1 MTVRVGINGFGRI
14 GRQSLRALIERTPDI
29 EVIAVNDLV
38 DAEMNALLFKHD
50 STYGAYQGT
59 VEHTEDALVVDGR
72 EIKVLKESSPSALPW
87 GDLGVDIV
95 LESTGKF
102 RDPGKAQ
109 AHLEAG
115 ARKVIISAPASGA
128 DFTVVLGVNED
139 GYDPETHH
147 IISNASCT
155 TNCLVP
161 AVKVVHDLVTI
172 ERGLMNTVHS
182 YTSSQR
188 LLDTAHKDP
197 RRARAA
203 GLNIVPTT
211 SGATRSLGVV
221 MPELDGKFNGFSL
234 RVPTPT
240 VSIVDFTADVARP
253 TSVEELNAAFRAAE
267 AGPMKGI
274 LGVSDEPLVSSDFRG
289 DSRSSIIDSSMT
301 MVIGGT
307 LVKVVAWYDN
317 EWGFSCRV
325 ADLIGLVA
333 ARLPVAAGA
342 SRT

>member
-1 MTVRVGINGFGRI
+1 
-14 GRQSLRALIERTPDI
+14 
-29 EVIAVNDLV
+29 
-38 DAEMNALLFKHD
+38 
-50 STYGAYQGT
+50 
-59 VEHTEDALVVDGR
+59 
-72 EIKVLKESSPSALPW
+72 
-87 GDLGVDIV
+87 
-95 LESTGKF
+95 
-102 RDPGKAQ
+102 
-109 AHLEAG
+109 
-115 ARKVIISAPASGA
+115 
-128 DFTVVLGVNED
+128 VNED
-139 GYDPETHH
+139 RYDPERHH

-182 YTSSQR
+182 YTTSQR

-197 RRARAA
+197 RRARSAA
-203 GLNIVPTT
+203 QNIVPTT

-221 MPELDGKFNGFSL
+221 MPELEGKFNGFSL
-234 RVPTPT
+234 RVPTAT
-240 VSIVDFTADVARP
+240 VSVVDFTADVARP

-307 LVKVVAWYDN
+307 MVKVIAWYDN

-333 ARLPVAAGA
+333 ARLPVASHA
-342 SRT
+342 